1 MLNKAFSL
9 IYVFLL
15 IVLTIVFSLRISN
28 ITIDSSILSLL
39 PTETQSKVSKTT
51 IDTYTKRLDRQVVF
65 LIKDNG
71 DGVKACDFFNK
82 ELKKNKS
89 VENVIGAVDK
99 RAQQNFNQ
107 FLYNYKT
114 ALISEK
120 AKARMENSS
129 YEKWVLST
137 LYSGFSGVT
146 EKEIIS
152 DPLLLTRDVA
162 TFLSKD
168 VKLNVKNGYLS
179 VTDEHNNLWY
189 FLNVRTK
196 SAGFD
201 INSSKE
207 FCSYVDNLIA
217 KTESLYKGTT
227 ILKRGTVFY
236 SDYASALAQKDL
248 TVLGSITIIGVFAL
262 IFFVFRTVIPVALTV
277 LSVSTGILAG
287 FSFLC
292 IFFDTINLVIIGMS
306 LSVVGVV
313 CDYTIYYMTLRVS
326 KDCSGSPID
335 TIKQMIKPLLFAVG
349 TDVVAYLIIV
359 LSPVTPLKQLS
370 VFCMAAITFSCLTV
384 ILIEPYLCAHVKKKD
399 FPLKSVFNG
408 YLKLVASK
416 KVNLA
421 IIVLIVLTTAFGLS
435 KFSVNDDPA
444 SFQNLPAVLKIQDD
458 EIAKI
463 TNQKAS
469 AKYLIIEAN
478 SEDKL
483 LHINESLQQLLEL
496 MVKNKDI
503 SSYRA
508 IPLVSLKTQEH
519 NFSLIQKTLKS
530 LKDPVLTEN
539 KENLVKLYSYQQLSL
554 DKFIQSPLG
563 NAYEPLYIK
572 GSDNSPYALS
582 ILLYDVK
589 DRTKLE
595 SEISRL
601 TANAYY
607 LDRKDDF
614 AKVFSHYRVL
624 ISYVLYTFLIVIFL
638 VSVLRLGVLKGLV
651 AAVFSLISVLFA
663 LATIL
668 LSGYQLNLFSEL
680 ALILV
685 LGIGVNYTIF
695 FNSNTN
701 IKSTS
706 LVAIVTALLTTL
718 LTMGVLV
725 LSSVSA
731 ISGFALALSSGILCS
746 FVLSTILPELLKDV
760 ENNNFGSV

>member
-9 IYVFLL
+9 IYVILL
-15 IVLTIVFSLRISN
+15 IVLALVLSLRISN

-39 PTETQSKVSKTT
+39 PNETQSKVSKTT

-71 DGVKACDFFNK
+71 DGAKACDFFYK
-82 ELKKNKS
+82 ELRKNKS
-89 VENVIGAVDK
+89 IEDVIGAVDK
-99 RAQQNFNQ
+99 SAQQNFNQ

-120 AKARMENSS
+120 AKIRMENNS

-137 LYSGFSGVT
+137 LYSGFSGVS
-146 EKEIIS
+146 EKEILS

-162 TFLSKD
+162 TSLSKD
-168 VKLNVKNGYLS
+168 VKLNVKNGFLS

-236 SDYASALAQKDL
+236 SDYASTLAQRDL

-292 IFFDTINLVIIGMS
+292 IFFDNINLVIIGMS

-326 KDCSGSPID
+326 KDCTGSPLD

-370 VFCMAAITFSCLTV
+370 VFCMAAISFSCLTV
-384 ILIEPYLCAHVKKKD
+384 ILIEPYLCSRVKKKE

-408 YLKLVASK
+408 YLKLVACK
-416 KVNLA
+416 KVNLS
-421 IIVLIVLTTAFGLS
+421 IIILIVLTTVFGLS

-458 EIAKI
+458 EISRI

-469 AKYLIIEAN
+469 AKYLIIEAD

-483 LHINESLQQLLEL
+483 LNINESLQQLLET
-496 MVKNKDI
+496 MVKTKDI

-519 NFSLIQKTLKS
+519 NFSLIQNTLKN

-539 KENLVKLYSYQQLSL
+539 KENLNKLYSYQKLTL
-554 DKFIQSPLG
+554 DNFIQSPLG
-563 NAYEPLYIK
+563 NAYEPLYIR

-589 DRTKLE
+589 DRAKLE
-595 SEISRL
+595 SEISHL
-601 TANAYY
+601 TDSAYY

-614 AKVFSHYRVL
+614 IKVFSHYRVL

-638 VSVLRLGVLKGLV
+638 VSVLRLGILKGLV
-651 AAVFSLISVLFA
+651 AAIFSLISVLFA
-663 LATIL
+663 LATIQ
-668 LSGYQLNLFSEL
+668 LSGYQLNLFNEL

-746 FVLSTILPELLKDV
+746 FVLSTILPELLKDT
-760 ENNNFGSV
+760 ENKNFRSL

>member
-1 MLNKAFSL
+1 MLNKTFSL
-9 IYVFLL
+9 IYVILL
-15 IVLTIVFSLRISN
+15 IVLALVLSLRISN

-39 PTETQSKVSKTT
+39 PDETESKVSKTT

-71 DGVKACDFFNK
+71 DRIKACDFFYK
-82 ELKKNKS
+82 ELIKNKS
-89 VENVIGAVDK
+89 VESVIGAVDK
-99 RAQQNFNQ
+99 SAQQNFNQ

-120 AKARMENSS
+120 AKARMENNT

-137 LYSGFSGVT
+137 LYSGFSGVS
-146 EKEIIS
+146 EKEILS

-162 TFLSKD
+162 TSLSKD
-168 VKLNVKNGYLS
+168 VKLSVKNGYLS

-196 SAGFD
+196 STGFD

-207 FCSYVDNLIA
+207 FCTYVDNLIA
-217 KTESLYKGTT
+217 KTESIYKGTT

-236 SDYASALAQKDL
+236 SDYASTLAQRDL

-287 FSFLC
+287 FAFLC
-292 IFFDTINLVIIGMS
+292 IFFDTINLIIIGMS

-326 KDCSGSPID
+326 KDCTGSALD

-384 ILIEPYLCAHVKKKD
+384 ILIEPYLCNHVKKKE
-399 FPLKSVFNG
+399 FPLKSLFNG
-408 YLKLVASK
+408 YLRLVASK

-421 IIVLIVLTTAFGLS
+421 VIILIVLTTVFGLN

-463 TNQKAS
+463 TNQKSS
-469 AKYLIIEAN
+469 AKYLIIEAD

-483 LHINESLQQLLEL
+483 LNINESLQQLLETL
-496 MVKNKDI
+496 VKNKDI

-519 NFSLIQKTLKS
+519 NFYLIQNTLKN

-539 KENLVKLYSYQQLSL
+539 IENIDKLYSYQKLSL
-554 DKFIQSPLG
+554 DNFIQSPLG
-563 NAYEPLYIK
+563 NAYEPLYIR
-572 GSDNSPYALS
+572 GSDNRPYALS

-595 SEISRL
+595 SEVSHL
-601 TANAYY
+601 TDSAYY
-607 LDRKDDF
+607 LDRKYDF
-614 AKVFSHYRVL
+614 IKVFSHYRVL

-638 VSVLRLGVLKGLV
+638 VSVIRLGLKKGLL

-668 LSGYQLNLFSEL
+668 LCGYQLNLFNEL

-695 FNSNTN
+695 FNSNTS

-746 FVLSTILPELLKDV
+746 FVLATILPELIKDS
-760 ENNNFGSV
+760 ENKKSRSV

>member
-1 MLNKAFSL
+1 MLNKTFSL
-9 IYVFLL
+9 IYVILL
-15 IVLTIVFSLRISN
+15 IVLALVLSLRVSS

-39 PTETQSKVSKTT
+39 PDETQSKVSKTT

-71 DGVKACDFFNK
+71 DGIKACEFFYK
-82 ELKKNKS
+82 ELIKNKS
-89 VENVIGAVDK
+89 VESVIGAVDK
-99 RAQQNFNQ
+99 SSQQNFNQ

-120 AKARMENSS
+120 AKTRMENNS

-137 LYSGFSGVT
+137 LYSGFSGVS
-146 EKEIIS
+146 EKEISS

-162 TFLSKD
+162 TSLSKD

-196 SAGFD
+196 STGFD

-207 FCSYVDNLIA
+207 FCSYIDNLIA
-217 KTESLYKGTT
+217 KTESLYKGTS

-236 SDYASALAQKDL
+236 SDYASTHAQRDL

-287 FSFLC
+287 FAFLC
-292 IFFDTINLVIIGMS
+292 VFFDTINLIIIGMS

-326 KDCSGSPID
+326 KDCTGSPLD

-370 VFCMAAITFSCLTV
+370 VFCMAAITISCLTV
-384 ILIEPYLCAHVKKKD
+384 ILIEPYLCSHVKKKE
-399 FPLKSVFNG
+399 FPLKSLFNG

-416 KVNLA
+416 KVNLS
-421 IIVLIVLTTAFGLS
+421 IIILIVLTTLFGLS

-444 SFQNLPAVLKIQDD
+444 SFQNLPAVLKMQDD
-458 EIAKI
+458 EISRI

-469 AKYLIIEAN
+469 AKYLIIEAD
-478 SEDKL
+478 SEERL
-483 LHINESLQQLLEL
+483 LNINESLQQLLETL
-496 MVKNKDI
+496 VKNKDI

-508 IPLVSLKTQEH
+508 IPLVSLKSQEH
-519 NFSLIQKTLKS
+519 NFSLIRNTLKN
-530 LKDPVLTEN
+530 LKDPVFTEN
-539 KENLVKLYSYQQLSL
+539 IENLDKLYSYQKLSL
-554 DKFIQSPLG
+554 DYFLQSPLG
-563 NAYEPLYIK
+563 NAYEPLFIR
-572 GSDNSPYALS
+572 GSDSSPYALS

-595 SEISRL
+595 SEVSHL
-601 TANAYY
+601 TDSAYY

-614 AKVFSHYRVL
+614 IKVFSHYRVL

-638 VSVLRLGVLKGLV
+638 VSVVRLGILKGLI
-651 AAVFSLISVLFA
+651 AAVFSLTSVLFA

-668 LSGYQLNLFSEL
+668 LCGYQLNLFNEL

-695 FNSNTN
+695 FNSNTS

-746 FVLSTILPELLKDV
+746 FVLATILPELTKDA
-760 ENNNFGSV
+760 ENKNSRSL

>member
-1 MLNKAFSL
+1 MLNKTFSL

-15 IVLTIVFSLRISN
+15 IVLTIVLSLRISN

-51 IDTYTKRLDRQVVF
+51 IDTYTKRLDRHVVF

-71 DGVKACDFFNK
+71 DGVKACDFFYK

-120 AKARMENSS
+120 AKARMENNS

-168 VKLNVKNGYLS
+168 VKINVKNGYLT

-189 FLNVRTK
+189 FLNVRTS

-207 FCSYVDNLIA
+207 FCSYVNSLIA

-227 ILKRGTVFY
+227 IFKRGTVFY
-236 SDYASALAQKDL
+236 SDYASALAQRDL
-248 TVLGSITIIGVFAL
+248 TVLGSITIIGV

-287 FSFLC
+287 FAFLC

-326 KDCSGSPID
+326 TDCTGSSLD
-335 TIKQMIKPLLFAVG
+335 TMKQMIKPLLFAVG
-349 TDVVAYLIIV
+349 TDVIAYLIII

-421 IIVLIVLTTAFGLS
+421 IIVLIVLTTVFGLS

-458 EIAKI
+458 EIARI

-469 AKYLIIEAN
+469 VKYLIIEAN

-483 LHINESLQQLLEL
+483 LNINESLQQLLEI
-496 MVKNKDI
+496 MIKNRDI

-519 NFSLIQKTLKS
+519 NFSLIQNTLKN

-539 KENLVKLYSYQQLSL
+539 IENLDKLYSYQKLSL

-572 GSDNSPYALS
+572 GSDNSPYTLS

-595 SEISRL
+595 NEISRL

-614 AKVFSHYRVL
+614 IKVFSHYRVL

-668 LSGYQLNLFSEL
+668 LSGYQLNLFNEL

-695 FNSNTN
+695 FNSNSN
-701 IKSTS
+701 IKTTS

-731 ISGFALALSSGILCS
+731 ISGFALALSSGIVCS

-760 ENNNFGSV
+760 ENNNFGSA